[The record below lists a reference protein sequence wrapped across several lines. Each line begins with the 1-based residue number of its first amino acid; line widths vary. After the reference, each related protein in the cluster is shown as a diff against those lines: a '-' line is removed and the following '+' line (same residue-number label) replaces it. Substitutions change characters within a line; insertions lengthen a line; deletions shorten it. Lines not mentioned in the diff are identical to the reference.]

1 MEMKFLPV
9 SLNITDKKILIIGG
23 GNVAAKKIKILEQFT
38 NEITVV
44 ADDISKEIKTGK
56 IICKEKRYHKTDLA
70 DYHIVYACT
79 NNEKLNRRIKMDCE
93 DMGKLINVVDNP
105 VQSDFASPAIIKKGK
120 MTVAVGSNA
129 QNVIKSIELRNK
141 IKDFLNNNGESSNN

>member
-44 ADDISKEIKTGK
+44 ADDISDEIKTSK
-56 IICKEKRYHKTDLA
+56 IIFNEKGYHKSDLA
-70 DYHIVYACT
+70 GYHIIYACT

-141 IKDFLNNNGESSNN
+141 IKDYLNNDG

>member
-9 SLNITDKKILIIGG
+9 SLNITGKKILIIGG
-23 GNVAAKKIKILEQFT
+23 GNVTAKKIKILEQFT

-44 ADDISKEIKTGK
+44 ADNICKEIKTEK
-56 IICKEKRYHKTDLA
+56 IICREKGYHKSDLA
-70 DYHIVYACT
+70 GYHIIYACT
-79 NNEKLNRRIKMDCE
+79 NNERLNRRIRMDCV

-105 VQSDFASPAIIKKGK
+105 ALSDFVSPAIFTKDQ

-141 IKDFLNNNGESSNN
+141 INDYLNNDGESSNN

>member
-9 SLNITDKKILIIGG
+9 SLNITYKKILIIGG
-23 GNVAAKKIKILEQFT
+23 GKVAIKKIKILKQFT

-44 ADDISKEIKTGK
+44 GANICKEIKTGK
-56 IICKEKRYHKTDLA
+56 ISCREKRYHKSDLTG
-70 DYHIVYACT
+70 YHIIYACT
-79 NNEKLNRRIKMDCE
+79 NNVMLNRRIKLDCE

-105 VQSDFASPAIIKKGK
+105 DLSDFASPAIFKKGK

-129 QNVIKSIELRNK
+129 QNVIKSIELRNRIKK
-141 IKDFLNNNGESSNN
+141 ILNSNGEYSDN

>member
-1 MEMKFLPV
+1 MKYLPI

-38 NEITVV
+38 NGITVI
-44 ADDISKEIKTGK
+44 ATNICKEIKAGK
-56 IICKEKRYHKTDLA
+56 ISCKEKEYHKSDLA
-70 DYHIVYACT
+70 DYHIIYACT
-79 NNEKLNRRIKMDCE
+79 NIEKLNRRIKMDCE
-93 DMGKLINVVDNP
+93 EMGKLINVVDNP
-105 VQSDFASPAIIKKGK
+105 DLSDFVSPAILKKDQ

-129 QNVIKSIELRNK
+129 QNVLKSIELKNK

>member
-1 MEMKFLPV
+1 MEMKFMPV

-23 GNVAAKKIKILEQFT
+23 GNVAAKKIKIIEQFT
-38 NEITVV
+38 NEITVI
-44 ADDISKEIKTGK
+44 AANICKEIKTGK
-56 IICKEKRYHKTDLA
+56 ISCNEKEYHKSDLA
-70 DYHIVYACT
+70 GYHIIYACT

-93 DMGKLINVVDNP
+93 DIGKLINVVDNP
-105 VQSDFASPAIIKKGK
+105 GLSDFASPAIFKKGK

-129 QNVIKSIELRNK
+129 QNVIESIELRNK